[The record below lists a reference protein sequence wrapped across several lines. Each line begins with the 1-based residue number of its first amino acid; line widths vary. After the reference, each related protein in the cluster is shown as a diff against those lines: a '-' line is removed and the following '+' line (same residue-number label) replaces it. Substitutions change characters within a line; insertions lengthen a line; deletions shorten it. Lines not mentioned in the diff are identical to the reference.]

1 MFSKRL
7 SSLVAAD
14 SWKIDIIWKYSIN
27 LKYWSM
33 LFLTYYNWLVDVK
46 WHARFTFKE
55 LFICRTIAVLENT
68 FFLNIVRDTGSTYS
82 FKFFKTTVHIYNW
95 KYVRSFVRSSVC
107 KENFFGS
114 SEFPSHNLRQIGPGV
129 YELWS
134 NIQTNRQANREYI
147 LKLQLWK
154 SVEKK

>member
-1 MFSKRL
+1 
-7 SSLVAAD
+7 
-14 SWKIDIIWKYSIN
+14 
-27 LKYWSM
+27 M

-82 FKFFKTTVHIYNW
+82 FKFFKTTVHIYN
-95 KYVRSFVRSSVC
+95 
-107 KENFFGS
+107 ENFFGS

-129 YELWS
+129 YEL
-134 NIQTNRQANREYI
+134 
-147 LKLQLWK
+147 
-154 SVEKK
+154 